1 MLLMPYRSVM
11 LFILLMLMGLLAQ
24 QYVSESHW
32 IHAWPKAWYLP
43 ADLWLNNLFDFL
55 SKRTFFDSFT
65 GKDVMRATVPFVDM
79 PTKFIENVLV
89 NGFTQGFGAAKQ
101 VIFNPLSWLGIFI
114 VTVFSCYRIGGVK
127 LALLSIV
134 TLTYL
139 LIFGLW
145 KSAMLTMA
153 LLSITVPLGAAI
165 GLLVGIAIWRS
176 PRVKPLS
183 LLILDQ
189 LQTIPVFAYLV
200 PMVVFFGLGIAPAVV
215 TTIVFA
221 VPTMV
226 RSTVMGLE
234 EAEADMKELAVS
246 IGCNNR
252 QILWKVILPTAQDA
266 LRVGLNQLVMLSF
279 SSVIIAS
286 LVGANGLGYDVLV
299 ALRRLDIGEGL
310 EAGFAITLL
319 AITLNSFL
327 QQFSSR
333 RIAYG
338 NFLSRR
344 SFWGIIV
351 AILAVTT
358 LTSTLV
364 PWLTVF
370 PKTMVL
376 STGAFFDHLMSWIN
390 INLYDYTN
398 GMKVFLLVYVFFPF
412 KELLLAL
419 PWPVFVTAVG
429 IAGYAVGNWRQGL
442 FLAFLTFLIVWV
454 GLWERAILTF
464 YLCAVAVFFAT
475 IIGVPIGIW
484 AGQSKAASRIIV
496 PIVDTLQTLPAFI
509 YLIPAIMLFGTGD
522 FPSFVA
528 ILAFS
533 ICPAIR
539 YAEFGIRTVPSELK
553 EAAIQLGCN
562 PIQRLLKVELPTAG
576 PQILL
581 GLNRTI
587 MMGLAML
594 VVTALI
600 GTRDLGQETITALTK
615 VDPGR
620 GLVAGIA
627 VAFIAI
633 IADRLVGGLAKKKLR
648 SMNNS

>member
-1 MLLMPYRSVM
+1 MPYRSVI
-11 LFILLMLMGLLAQ
+11 LFIALMLIGLLTQ
-24 QYVSESHW
+24 QFLSESHW
-32 IHAWPKAWYLP
+32 VFTWPKDWYLP
-43 ADLWLNNLFDFL
+43 ADLWLNNLFDFF

-65 GKDVMRATVPFVDM
+65 GKDVIRATVPFVDV
-79 PTKFIENVLV
+79 PTKFIENVLI
-89 NGFTQGFGAAKQ
+89 NGFTQGFGSAKQ
-101 VIFNPLSWLGIFI
+101 VIFPPFSWLGIAI
-114 VTVFSCYRIGGVK
+114 VIVFSCYRVGGAK
-127 LALLSIV
+127 LASLSFI
-134 TLTYL
+134 TLIYL
-139 LIFGLW
+139 LVFGLW

-153 LLSITVPLGAAI
+153 LLSVTVPLGAAI
-165 GLLVGIAIWRS
+165 GLFIGIKIWRS
-176 PRVKPLS
+176 PRIKPVS

-215 TTIVFA
+215 TTIIFA
-221 VPTMV
+221 MPTMV

-234 EAEADMKELAVS
+234 EAEADMKELALS

-252 QILWKVILPTAQDA
+252 QVLWKVILPTAQNA
-266 LRVGLNQLVMLSF
+266 LRVGLNQVIMLSF

-286 LVGANGLGYDVLV
+286 LVGADGLGYDVLV
-299 ALRRLDIGEGL
+299 ALRRLDIGGGL

-327 QQFSSR
+327 QHFSSR
-333 RIAYG
+333 RFVYGDLLGRRGFWLVIIAV
-338 NFLSRR
+338 LS
-344 SFWGIIV
+344 I
-351 AILAVTT
+351 TT
-358 LTSTLV
+358 IMSTAV
-364 PWLTVF
+364 PWLSIY

-376 STGAFFDHLMSWIN
+376 STGGFFDDLMSWVN
-390 INLYDYTN
+390 LNLYDYTN

-419 PWPVFVTAVG
+419 PWPVFVIAVG
-429 IAGYAVGNWRQGL
+429 AAGYLVGNWRKGL

-454 GLWERAILTF
+454 GLWDKAILTF
-464 YLCAVAVFFAT
+464 YLCALAVFFAT

-484 AGQSKAASRIIV
+484 AGRSKAAAQIII

-528 ILAFS
+528 IVAFS

-539 YAEFGIRTVPSELK
+539 YAEFGILTVPSELK
-553 EAAIQLGCN
+553 EAATQLGCN
-562 PIQRLLKVELPTAG
+562 SIQRLLKVELPTAG

-600 GTRDLGQETITALTK
+600 GTSDLGQETITALTK

-620 GLVAGIA
+620 GLVAGFA

-633 IADRLVGGLAKKKLR
+633 IADRLIGGLAEKKLG
-648 SMNNS
+648 STKNA

>member
-1 MLLMPYRSVM
+1 MLLMPYRSIL
-11 LFILLMLMGLLAQ
+11 LFIALIIGGLLAQ
-24 QYVSESHW
+24 QFLPETHW
-32 IHAWPKAWYLP
+32 MHIWPKDWYLP

-65 GKDVMRATVPFVDM
+65 GKDVMRATVPFVDV
-79 PTKFIENVLV
+79 PTKFIENVLI
-89 NGFTQGFGAAKQ
+89 NGFTQGFGAAKE
-101 VIFNPLSWLGIFI
+101 VIFPSFSWLGIST
-114 VTVFSCYRIGGVK
+114 VTVLGCYRVGGGK
-127 LALLSIV
+127 LALLSLV
-134 TLTYL
+134 TLIYL

-145 KSAMLTMA
+145 HSAMLTMA
-153 LLSITVPLGAAI
+153 LLSITVPLGAVM
-165 GLLVGIAIWRS
+165 GLLIGIGIWRS
-176 PRVKPLS
+176 PRIKPMS
-183 LLILDQ
+183 LLVLDQ
-189 LQTIPVFAYLV
+189 LQTIPIFAYLV
-200 PMVVFFGLGIAPAVV
+200 PIVVFFGLGIAPAVV
-215 TTIVFA
+215 VTIIFA
-221 VPTMV
+221 MPTMV
-226 RSTVMGLE
+226 RTTVMGLE
-234 EAEADMKELAVS
+234 EAEAHVKELAIS
-246 IGCNNR
+246 IGCNKR
-252 QILWKVILPTAQDA
+252 QVLWKVILPTAQDA

-327 QQFSSR
+327 QHFSSR
-333 RIAYG
+333 RVVHG
-338 NFLSRR
+338 DFLSRR
-344 SFWGIIV
+344 CFWGVIISV
-351 AILAVTT
+351 LSITT
-358 LTSTLV
+358 LASIAV
-364 PWLTVF
+364 PWLATF
-370 PKTMVL
+370 PETMVL
-376 STGAFFDHLMSWIN
+376 STGKFFDDLMTWIN
-390 INLYDYTN
+390 LNLYDYTN

-412 KELLLAL
+412 KNFLLAL
-419 PWPVFVTAVG
+419 PWPVFVIAVG
-429 IAGYAVGNWRQGL
+429 FAGYAVGNWRRGL

-484 AGQSKAASRIIV
+484 AGRSKAAARIII

-528 ILAFS
+528 IVAFS

-539 YAEFGIRTVPSELK
+539 YAEFGIRTVPTELR

-562 PIQRLLKVELPTAG
+562 PVQRLFKVDLPTAG

-600 GTRDLGQETITALTK
+600 GTSDLGQETITALTK

-620 GLVAGIA
+620 GLVAGLA

-633 IADRLVGGLAKKKLR
+633 IADRLVGGLAEKKLG
-648 SMNNS
+648 SK